1 MTNKTFNIY
10 CDESTHLIHDHHPY
24 MLYGYVSIAYNQ
36 IKIAREQI
44 KEIKQKYNYTDELKW
59 TNVHDATYLMYKELI
74 EYFFMTDMNFRAVIV
89 NKADIDE
96 TRQDYTF
103 NDFYFR
109 MYYQLLHN
117 KIDLENS
124 YNIYFDIKD
133 TCSGRK
139 LSELKKMLAWNSS
152 IRNFQFIKSYES
164 LFMQFSDVLM
174 GAINYNLR
182 IKAGDVAGKVIAKRK
197 LVEHISSHANI
208 SLEQSTSRFAKK
220 FNLFFISLK

>member
-44 KEIKQKYNYTDELKW
+44 NEIKKKYHYTGELKW
-59 TNVHDATYLMYKELI
+59 TNVHDTTYLMYKELI
-74 EYFFMTDMNFRAVIV
+74 EYFFMTDMNFRAVVV

-96 TRQDYTF
+96 TRKDYTF

-117 KIDLENS
+117 KIDLENC
-124 YNIYFDIKD
+124 YNVYFDIKD

-139 LSELKKMLAWNSS
+139 LGELKKMLTWNSS
-152 IRNFQFIKSYES
+152 IRNFQFIKSHES
-164 LFMQFSDVLM
+164 YFMQLSDVLM

-182 IKAGDVAGKVIAKRK
+182 IKTGDIEGKVIAKRK
-197 LVEHISSHANI
+197 LVKLISSHANI
-208 SLEQSTSRFAKK
+208 SLEQSTPRVEKK

>member
-1 MTNKTFNIY
+1 
-10 CDESTHLIHDHHPY
+10 